1 MTSSIRL
8 TVRNP
13 GGIHLR
19 PLVVFVQAAAS
30 HRGTAVTVRNV
41 TLDGPARNATSSL
54 LVATL
59 KIKQGHEIEVTADGP
74 DEAAALDAVRA
85 AVESGLG
92 EAIG

>member
-1 MTSSIRL
+1 MRSIRL

-13 GGIHLR
+13 NGIHLR

-30 HRGTAVTVRNV
+30 SRGTAVTVRNV

-59 KIKQGHEIEVTADGP
+59 RIKQGHEIEVTADGP
-74 DEAAALDAVRA
+74 DEEAALAAVRA

-92 EAIG
+92 ESLE